1 MINVVRQNFQNSYCS
16 EECRDVSA
24 VFGIGERRPYN
35 FSFFLYRNKHFGV
48 QLLIFLNG
56 TLSGQQFVPRI
67 VCLSHKQE
75 KFRAIVLNNL
85 FNHIST

>member
-1 MINVVRQNFQNSYCS
+1 MSYDKTFKIHIARKSVAMYQRCL
-16 EECRDVSA
+16 ELERDGRITSL
-24 VFGIGERRPYN
+24 
-35 FSFFLYRNKHFGV
+35 FFLYRNKHFGV